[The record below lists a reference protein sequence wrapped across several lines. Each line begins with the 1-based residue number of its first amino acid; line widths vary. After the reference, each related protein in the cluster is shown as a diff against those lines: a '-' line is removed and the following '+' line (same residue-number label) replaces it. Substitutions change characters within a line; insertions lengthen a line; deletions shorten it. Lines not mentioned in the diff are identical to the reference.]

1 MTAATYSLVIGF
13 SYDQYHIVQYGLPG
27 IGNEALWKRLVT
39 VLLDFAASCIVQ
51 VDPRAPSARNHMEPN
66 FGPFDQH
73 TLKETQ
79 KLCLAEN
86 QSLGRLLDLPS
97 SLPKEYQDRFI
108 NVVGF
113 LDDHA
118 IGDIMAVLG
127 IVRLSLRLGAPL
139 PEMLPAGFWFSEARE
154 GV

>member
-51 VDPRAPSARNHMEPN
+51 VDPRAPSARNH
-66 FGPFDQH
+66 
-73 TLKETQ
+73 
-79 KLCLAEN
+79 KLCLAVN
-86 QSLGRLLDLPS
+86 QSLRRLLDLPS
-97 SLPKEYQDRFI
+97 SLPQEYQDRFI